1 MIEFIGEARTAP
13 AHSAKSTQTGEGV
26 WINVGLFRSWF
37 KSDYSVTRKG
47 KPKIGLK
54 HRNNVDVERRLLKD
68 NVASS
73 HIIN

>member
-13 AHSAKSTQTGEGV
+13 AHSAKSAQTGEGV
-26 WINVGLFRSWF
+26 WNTVGLFRSWF

-54 HRNNVDVERRLLKD
+54 HRNNGDVELRLLKD

-73 HIIN
+73 HKIN